1 MSNDTAKTGGTSE
14 VAATTTKQMMEKNV
28 KGVPAPAAA
37 PAPPPWTAEFDLPS
51 IRAPEPKRD

>member
-1 MSNDTAKTGGTSE
+1 MSSDKARTGGISE
-14 VAATTTKQMMEKNV
+14 VAAKTNQQVIERNT

-37 PAPPPWTAEFDLPS
+37 PALPPWTAEFDLPS

>member
-1 MSNDTAKTGGTSE
+1 MGIDKSKTSGNSE
-14 VAATTTKQMMEKNV
+14 VAATTSKPMIERNA